1 MRFQTNEWIV
11 HPRHGVGRVTKVE
24 TRQFGQRPTQEYYEI
39 AITTGTIW
47 VPVEEHSGG
56 LRGITVKAD
65 LDRYRG
71 LLRGQPTPL
80 TPNHKERY
88 LELVE
93 RLEECSFEAI
103 CEVVRD
109 LMAYSW
115 HKPLNERTGTLLRRT
130 LQLLCAE
137 WAVADGLS
145 EAKAMREVD
154 ALLLEGKETY
164 REIAVI

>member
-1 MRFQTNEWIV
+1 MHFQANEWIV
-11 HPRHGVGRVTKVE
+11 HPRHGVGRVNKVE
-24 TRQFGQRPTQEYYEI
+24 ERQFGQKPTQGYYEI
-39 AITTGTIW
+39 AIATGTIW
-47 VPVEEHSGG
+47 VPVEDPSGG
-56 LRGITVKAD
+56 IRRIITKAD
-65 LDRYRG
+65 LDLYRG
-71 LLRGQPTPL
+71 LLRSRPSPL

-93 RLEECSFEAI
+93 RLEECSFQSI

-130 LQLLCAE
+130 RHLLCAE
-137 WAVADGLS
+137 WAVAGGLT

-154 ALLLEGKETY
+154 ALLLQGKETY
-164 REIAVI
+164 HETAIT